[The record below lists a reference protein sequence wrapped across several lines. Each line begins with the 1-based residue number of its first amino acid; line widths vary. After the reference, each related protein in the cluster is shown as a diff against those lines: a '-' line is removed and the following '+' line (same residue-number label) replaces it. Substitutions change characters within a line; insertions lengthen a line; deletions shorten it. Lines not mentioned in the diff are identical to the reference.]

1 MSQFKNQNSNDE
13 KSIAQ
18 IIWEQHEKA
27 NQQLMK
33 QREREELK
41 AYIAKEIEKQFKT
54 LEKEIKKWKK

>member
-1 MSQFKNQNSNDE
+1 
-13 KSIAQ
+13 
-18 IIWEQHEKA
+18 
-27 NQQLMK
+27 MK

>member
-27 NQQLMK
+27 NQQFMK